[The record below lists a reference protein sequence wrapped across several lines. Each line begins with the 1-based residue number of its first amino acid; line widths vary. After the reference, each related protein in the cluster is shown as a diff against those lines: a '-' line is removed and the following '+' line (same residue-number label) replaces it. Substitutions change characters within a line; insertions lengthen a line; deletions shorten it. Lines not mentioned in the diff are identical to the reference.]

1 MATSLQNLVTE
12 LKYATTQTHIS
23 NKNLERAVQS
33 PDVMLD
39 FV

>member
-1 MATSLQNLVTE
+1 MATSLQNLVTK
-12 LKYATTQTHIS
+12 LKSATTQTHPS
-23 NKNLERAVQS
+23 NKNLEGAVHR